1 MKLLITTGVYPP
13 EIGGPATY
21 TKMLE
26 ETLPAHGFVITV
38 LPFSTVRHLP
48 KIIRHVTYFFTCLL
62 KARGVDAI
70 FAQDPVSVGLP
81 SMIVAKLLG
90 KKFFLRLGGDY
101 AWEQGRVRFGVTA
114 PLKEFA
120 SVPGRYHPM
129 VHLLR
134 FVQTRVALAARHV
147 MVQSESMKR
156 VVACWGV
163 SPKQIVVI
171 PNGFDATVSMPEK
184 ESARTVLNLR
194 GHIGVSA
201 GRLVPWKGMQALIEI
216 VPKILT
222 RVPDFVLYIIGE
234 GPEEAQLRQS
244 VIDTGLSAQVLFMGR
259 LDRTVLF
266 QYLAAADVF
275 ILNTTY
281 EGFSNQLLEVYA
293 AGTPIVTTDI
303 EGNEGVVSHGES
315 GLLVSAGDQN
325 ALTSAIVEV
334 LHDTT
339 LARRLSLGGRN
350 KLHEFSIERV
360 VSATMK
366 FLI

>member
-1 MKLLITTGVYPP
+1 
-13 EIGGPATY
+13 
-21 TKMLE
+21 
-26 ETLPAHGFVITV
+26 
-38 LPFSTVRHLP
+38 
-48 KIIRHVTYFFTCLL
+48 
-62 KARGVDAI
+62 
-70 FAQDPVSVGLP
+70 
-81 SMIVAKLLG
+81 
-90 KKFFLRLGGDY
+90 
-101 AWEQGRVRFGVTA
+101 
-114 PLKEFA
+114 
-120 SVPGRYHPM
+120 M